1 MIFSKKSGN
10 KISWPVLFIEALLVV
25 LSVLLALGLNSWR
38 ENRSNEELAER
49 ALKSVVDEYST
60 NCSRISDFQEYHK
73 EVATGERESEG
84 LQIGLIQNSAWDAA
98 RSTGAIAFIDYETA
112 SVIEQIYVVQG
123 DHRSL
128 FQSYIEALLTKVGR
142 EDSPDQVHGALDVVT
157 IRELV
162 RIQESLIDYYFDLK
176 DKLEETYRDDVPVS
190 SFCN

>member
-1 MIFSKKSGN
+1 MLFYNKSDT
-10 KISWPVLFIEALLVV
+10 KINWPLLLIETLLVV

-49 ALKSVVDEYST
+49 ALKSVVEEYST
-60 NCSRISDFQEYHK
+60 NCSRINTFQDYHK
-73 EVATGERESEG
+73 EVATGKRESEG
-84 LQIGLIQNSAWDAA
+84 LQVGLIQNSAWDAA
-98 RSTGAIAFIDYETA
+98 RSTGAIAFINYETA
-112 SVIEQIYVVQG
+112 SVIEQIYVAQG

-128 FQSYIEALLTKVGR
+128 FQSYIEALLTRVGR
-142 EDSPDQVHGALDVVT
+142 KDSLDLVHSALDVVT

-176 DKLEETYRDDVPVS
+176 DKLEETYADEVSVS

>member
-1 MIFSKKSGN
+1 MLFYNKSDT
-10 KISWPVLFIEALLVV
+10 KINWLLLLIETLLVV

-38 ENRSNEELAER
+38 ENRSHEELAKR
-49 ALKSVVDEYST
+49 ALKSVVGEIST
-60 NCSRISDFQEYHK
+60 NCSRINGFQEYHK

-98 RSTGAIAFIDYETA
+98 RSTGAIAFIDFETA
-112 SVIEQIYVVQG
+112 SVIEQIYVAQE

-128 FQSYIEALLTKVGR
+128 FQSYIEALLTKVGS
-142 EDSPDQVHGALDVVT
+142 EDSLDQVHGALDVVT

-176 DKLEETYRDDVPVS
+176 DKLEGTYADEVSVS

>member
-1 MIFSKKSGN
+1 MLFYNKSDT
-10 KISWPVLFIEALLVV
+10 KINWLLLLIETLLVV
-25 LSVLLALGLNSWR
+25 LSVLLALGLTSWT
-38 ENRSNEELAER
+38 ENRSHEELA
-49 ALKSVVDEYST
+49 KQGVVGEIST
-60 NCSRISDFQEYHK
+60 NCSRISGFQEYHK

-98 RSTGAIAFIDYETA
+98 CSTRAIAFIDFETA
-112 SVIEQIYVVQG
+112 SVIEQIYVAQE

-128 FQSYIEALLTKVGR
+128 FQSYIEALLTKVGS
-142 EDSPDQVHGALDVVT
+142 EDSLDQVHGALDVVT

-176 DKLEETYRDDVPVS
+176 DKLEGTYADEVSVS